1 MKGRISYL
9 LFDILVVGLLGGVV
23 VSAAQWPFETS
34 LFPLVIGVPMFA
46 LALAQVGKDALAMRS
61 DPFQEGPP
69 VLESIPDVPTDR
81 SVPTH
86 LVFRRAGGFYGSAI
100 GLYLLILMVG
110 FHVAVPLFL
119 IVFMRFYGKA
129 SWTLVLVVTSAILA
143 LMFGVFDQLLHV
155 PWPEPLIWALLT
167 QTAN

>member
-9 LFDILVVGLLGGVV
+9 LFDILVVGLLGGVII
-23 VSAAQWPFETS
+23 SAVQWPFETS
-34 LFPLVIGVPMFA
+34 LFPLVIGVPIFV
-46 LALAQVGKDALAMRS
+46 LALAQVGKDALAMRR
-61 DPFQEGPP
+61 DPSQEGPP

-100 GLYLLILMVG
+100 GLYLLILVVG

-119 IVFMRFYGKA
+119 IAFLRFYGKA
-129 SWTLVLVVTSAILA
+129 SWTLVLVVTSAILV

-155 PWPEPLIWALLT
+155 PWPEPLIRSLLT
-167 QTAN
+167 PIRQ